1 MRALLLAS
9 RRSGIRVGV
18 AATVAALSLMAVAS
32 PAFAHEN
39 FVTGT
44 ASCATVPGTGYQ
56 VTWTITNDWNLSE
69 IADVTAATGGIATLS
84 QPTLAIPA
92 SGNGLG
98 GAGWM
103 PYASVTIV
111 QTLPPTVSGMIY
123 LKVNSTFSDY
133 FRTSN
138 TGEVAAPTDCPV
150 PTPTTVVTEAAAPAI
165 AALVSPTT
173 VPTTVPSSTAPSTAM
188 STTSPPSAN
197 KIANSTTAATRPT
210 LLDNVLPPAKPH
222 TPIIKAATFT
232 G

>member
-1 MRALLLAS
+1 MRALPLAS
-9 RRSGIRVGV
+9 RRNGIRVGV
-18 AATVAALSLMAVAS
+18 AATVAALSLMVVAS

-44 ASCATVPGTGYQ
+44 TSCATVPGTGYQ

-69 IADVTAATGGIATLS
+69 TADVTVATGGIDTLS
-84 QPTLAIPA
+84 QPSIAIPA

-98 GAGWM
+98 GAGWT

-133 FRTSN
+133 FTTSN
-138 TGEVAAPTDCPV
+138 SAEVAAPTNCPV
-150 PTPTTVVTEAAAPAI
+150 PTPTTVATEAAAPEI
-165 AALVSPTT
+165 AALASPTT
-173 VPTTVPSSTAPSTAM
+173 VPTTVPTSPAPSPIPTAA
-188 STTSPPSAN
+188 PPSEN
-197 KIANSTTAATRPT
+197 KRANSTNSATRPT
-210 LLDNVLPPAKPH
+210 LLDNVLPPAKPQ

-232 G
+232 